1 MRGFS
6 SEVLIASGAYL
17 INQNFGLGITVLCLG
32 CICALTR
39 FSMFLVN
46 QKPKENLY
54 AMLEKILGS
63 LMETTSDL
71 ENEKL
76 KAKFQ
81 KTVH

>member
-1 MRGFS
+1 MKGYA
-6 SEVLIASGAYL
+6 SEVLIVSGAYL
-17 INQNFGLGITVLCLG
+17 VSQNFWIGITVLCLG
-32 CICALTR
+32 CLSALGR
-39 FSMFLVN
+39 FSMGVAN

-63 LMETTSDL
+63 LMETASEF
-71 ENEKL
+71 ENEKF